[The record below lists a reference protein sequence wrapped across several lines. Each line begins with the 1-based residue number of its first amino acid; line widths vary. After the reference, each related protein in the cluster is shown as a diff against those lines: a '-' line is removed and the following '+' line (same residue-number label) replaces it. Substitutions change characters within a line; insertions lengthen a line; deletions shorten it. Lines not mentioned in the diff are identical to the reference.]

1 MLAVPFKS
9 IEDAYTTEIY
19 QDAAIGVQ
27 VIG

>member
-1 MLAVPFKS
+1 MLVVSFKS